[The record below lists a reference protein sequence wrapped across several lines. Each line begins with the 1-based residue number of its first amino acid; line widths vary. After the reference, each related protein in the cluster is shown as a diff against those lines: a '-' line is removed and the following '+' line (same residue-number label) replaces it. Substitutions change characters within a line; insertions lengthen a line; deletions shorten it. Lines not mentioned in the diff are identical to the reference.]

1 MYPGSPSLSLQVIKA
16 SGGNAVNVS
25 RDVRARLASLN
36 LDESVDRL
44 DLVEDVASDIQ
55 SSLNGLL
62 EEGLLGALLAV
73 LVIWL
78 FLGSLRATLVTAVS
92 LPTSVMV
99 ALAATNTVGYSLNVL
114 TLAGLTI
121 AVGRIVDDAIVVLEN
136 SYRHLQRGES
146 PREAALNGATEVW
159 APVVS
164 STLTTVAVFLP
175 IGTLGGV
182 ISKFFLPFSVTVTM
196 ALLGS
201 LLVSL
206 TVIPV
211 LVSFFLER
219 GKGEAAPGRLVRAYR
234 PVLRWSLGRAWRKA
248 AILVAA
254 ALLLGLSFLPIA
266 NGLVSINFLSSAGSG
281 ELNGSVVLPPGT
293 TADETSGRLKDFEQ
307 RAQAD
312 PQVKLVGVTLASTDY
327 GGYSAGFSAN
337 VARLTILVRDRKQG
351 SATRDRLGRVL
362 DELYGKGSWALG
374 EVGFV
379 QTGNFQVTLSGRD
392 VSRLRDASDSVVNS
406 LRDDTR
412 LTNVQASL
420 QAEQPELVITVDQQ
434 RAAARGLDP
443 QQVAALVAQVLN
455 PRRLGTLA
463 GSEEP
468 VTLRLADPKLLTPV
482 NLALMPLAPGVQL
495 KDVATI
501 GRQAAPVDI
510 ERADGVRRVTV
521 SADFVGQDANGI
533 SSEATAR
540 LARVALPSGVSLE
553 TGGASTDINEA
564 FGEMY
569 QAIAVA
575 IAIVALILV
584 AFFRSVVTPFVILLT
599 MPLALIG
606 AMLALFVTQQP
617 LGLPAL
623 MGVLMVFGIVV
634 SNAILLVDFSDRAA
648 RTRPVREAVLMAGSV
663 RLRPILMTAV
673 ATIVALLPIAVGLS
687 GGGGGGL
694 ISQSLAV
701 VVEGGLIS
709 STCLTLLVIPVVYSL
724 LTRRRGEIRAEEEPA
739 AEPAMPGAR
748 PPWMHF
754 REGS

>member
-1 MYPGSPSLSLQVIKA
+1 
-16 SGGNAVNVS
+16 
-25 RDVRARLASLN
+25 VRAKLASLH
-36 LDESVDRL
+36 LDERVDRL
-44 DLVEDVASDIQ
+44 DLVEDAATDIQ

-99 ALAATNTVGYSLNVL
+99 ALAGTNAAGYSLNVL

-182 ISKFFLPFSVTVTM
+182 ISKFFLPFSVTVTI

-201 LLVSL
+201 LLVAL

-219 GKGEAAPGRLVRAYR
+219 GRGQAGPGRLVRVYR
-234 PVLRWSLGRAWRKA
+234 PLLSWSLGPWWRKA
-248 AILVAA
+248 VVLAVA
-254 ALLLGLSFLPIA
+254 ALLLGLSFVPVA
-266 NGLVSINFLSSAGSG
+266 TRRVPINFLSSAGSG
-281 ELNGSVVLPPGT
+281 ELYGSVVLPPGT
-293 TADETSGRLKDFEQ
+293 TADDTSERLKAFEK
-307 RAQAD
+307 RAQDD
-312 PQVKLVGVTLASTDY
+312 PQVKLINVTLASTDY
-327 GGYSAGFSAN
+327 GAYSAGFSSN
-337 VARLTILVRDRKQG
+337 VARLTILVEDRHQG
-351 SATRDRLGRVL
+351 GATRDRLGKIL
-362 DELYGKGSWALG
+362 DELYGKGNWSLE

-379 QTGNFQVTLSGRD
+379 QSGNFQVTLSGRD
-392 VSRLRDASDSVVNS
+392 LAKLRDASDNVVS
-406 LRDDTR
+406 RLREDTN

-420 QAEQPELVITVDQQ
+420 QTEQPELLITVDQQ
-434 RAAARGLDP
+434 KAAARGLDP
-443 QQVAALVAQVLN
+443 QQVAGLVAQVLN
-455 PRRLGTLA
+455 PRPLGTLA
-463 GSEEP
+463 GSAEP
-468 VTLRLADPKLLTPV
+468 VTLRLADPKLLTPT
-482 NLALMPLAPGVQL
+482 NLALLPLGPGVQL
-495 KDVATI
+495 SDVATI

-510 ERADGVRRVTV
+510 ERADGVRRVSV
-521 SADFVGQDANGI
+521 SADFVGQDASGI
-533 SSEATAR
+533 SVEAGKR
-540 LARVALPSGVSLE
+540 LSKVALPAGVTLS
-553 TGGASTDINEA
+553 TGGASTEIDEA

-569 QAIAVA
+569 QAILVA

-606 AMLALFVTQQP
+606 GLLALFITQQP

-648 RTRPVREAVLMAGSV
+648 RARPVREALLLAGSI

-687 GGGGGGL
+687 GGGGGL

-709 STCLTLLVIPVVYSL
+709 STGLTLLVIPVVYSL
-724 LTRRRGEIRAEEEPA
+724 IKRRTAEITVEDEPA
-739 AEPAMPGAR
+739 PPTAM

-754 REGS
+754 RERTGS